1 MSVRFFYFKTNP
13 GFDSI
18 TEKRRINAIVKSNIT
33 SPSPVQARI
42 YYNLTKLEQLLKRK
56 QAIDLSLKHHVVYQ
70 YSCPHS
76 GCNTS
81 TYIGF
86 TQNTI
91 LERMRQH
98 KYNGSIKEHLS
109 LSIMILRRIIYPQIL
124 QSSPQLARK
133 TTCAFWKAYG
143 RGRAN
148 RKSTKERKIVQI
160 SYTYRSIPLALVVFR
175 IRFNLSRLIFP
186 DDARWFLWRKL
197 GK

>member
-33 SPSPVQARI
+33 SPSPVQVRI

-98 KYNGSIKEHLS
+98 KYNCSIKEHLS
-109 LSIMILRRIIYPQIL
+109 LYHDIKANNLSTNTSILSSARTKNDLCILESLWQ
-124 QSSPQLARK
+124 
-133 TTCAFWKAYG
+133 
-143 RGRAN
+143 
-148 RKSTKERKIVQI
+148 RKSKPKINKREENSANQLYI
-160 SYTYRSIPLALVVFR
+160 
-175 IRFNLSRLIFP
+175 
-186 DDARWFLWRKL
+186 
-197 GK
+197 